1 MGYITGDYSS
11 LFLQTCLPM
20 LGPGHLWSLVT
31 TLLSGLRS
39 ADLDTLANHW
49 STQTFEGESQVSGG
63 TDQIAAV
70 DIILEFYFDYFDF
83 KWLSTF
89 IYLL

>member
-1 MGYITGDYSS
+1 MGHITGDYSS

-31 TLLSGLRS
+31 TLLSGLRL

-49 STQTFEGESQVSGG
+49 SMEALVTQALTSSHS
-63 TDQIAAV
+63 
-70 DIILEFYFDYFDF
+70 DI
-83 KWLSTF
+83 
-89 IYLL
+89 